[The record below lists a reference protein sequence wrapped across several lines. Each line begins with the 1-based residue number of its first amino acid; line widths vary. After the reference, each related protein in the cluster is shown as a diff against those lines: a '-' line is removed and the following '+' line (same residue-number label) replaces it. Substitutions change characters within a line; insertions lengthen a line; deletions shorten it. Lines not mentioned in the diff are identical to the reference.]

1 MFLLPLSLIPGSS
14 GHTSEGV
21 QATRFLP
28 RLVRSGNG
36 NGVVWAPTWCWC
48 ICFYFSLRG
57 KLLFSSLSAPLSLSG
72 GVCGAAGGGAGFDG
86 GGVCCAADI
95 QGNTSASTKAI
106 NCSLTNARTLC
117 FSWAELPSDA
127 IRSHGCRCSTWVAIS
142 GQNSRNTFVS
152 ASRPSAHPNFVARAP
167 AVRLPLG

>member
-1 MFLLPLSLIPGSS
+1 MRWPEVLSDHLKSGQPLSLQNRPTEGARNFRCSTLSIP
-14 GHTSEGV
+14 V
-21 QATRFLP
+21 QASLICNGSWS
-28 RLVRSGNG
+28 LVL
-36 NGVVWAPTWCWC
+36 C
-48 ICFYFSLRG
+48 
-57 KLLFSSLSAPLSLSG
+57 APLSLSG